1 MPASSFLA
9 PRRHEAGE
17 QQRNHPVGNHQKIA
31 KYSGGEQEN
40 RQGPSPAEPGSSQ
53 GEERQE
59 RIHRRA
65 DVETTADKEEAQ
77 GWRGKSEKGNHGH
90 PSGKTRPTAATLT
103 SEEQPDGDGKGAC
116 DSRCGV
122 QQRRPKAADEDGDPV
137 EHGVARPIRRGGEI
151 PTLEENPPVGDG
163 LTLEDHGRFV
173 RRARLE
179 VGRREVE
186 KSHEADEAR
195 DAAGDKPEDPRSE
208 ELPTAQHGHD
218 GTTLSGRDEFSGDVR
233 RGSARRAPR

>member
-1 MPASSFLA
+1 M
-9 PRRHEAGE
+9 
-17 QQRNHPVGNHQKIA
+17 
-31 KYSGGEQEN
+31 
-40 RQGPSPAEPGSSQ
+40 
-53 GEERQE
+53 
-59 RIHRRA
+59 
-65 DVETTADKEEAQ
+65 
-77 GWRGKSEKGNHGH
+77 
-90 PSGKTRPTAATLT
+90 
-103 SEEQPDGDGKGAC
+103 
-116 DSRCGV
+116 
-122 QQRRPKAADEDGDPV
+122 
-137 EHGVARPIRRGGEI
+137 
-151 PTLEENPPVGDG
+151 GDG